1 MKNNFKHLT
10 LISTDIIQTL
20 MIYIDKVVI
29 SVSLSDHYL

>member
-1 MKNNFKHLT
+1 MKNNIKHLT
-10 LISTDIIQTL
+10 LISNDITQTL